1 MEMSRVCRKEI
12 VMNSSATVNFWERLW
27 RSSGIIFGIFFV
39 VAYAFYDLQP
49 KIGASADT
57 LVSFYEGNRMRV
69 LMATMLFGWGVLF
82 LLWFAAAIRS
92 VLHDAGQGGWGAAA
106 ASSAVLWGL
115 IAVVAALAYSIV
127 GLGNDALTSGLNDL
141 VWTGIVVSS
150 LPRALLI
157 MAGTFGLWRAKMIS
171 NALFGAGVAA
181 ILLVLVGCT
190 TWASEGIWAPSG
202 DYTRFVSP
210 IVGLVWIVV
219 FSGVLLTRRSP
230 STTPQAPEPPAAAPA
245 S

>member
-1 MEMSRVCRKEI
+1 MD
-12 VMNSSATVNFWERLW
+12 SSTTVNLWERLW

-39 VAYAFYDLQP
+39 VAYVFYGLQP
-49 KIGASADT
+49 KVGASADT
-57 LVSFYEGNRMRV
+57 LVSFYDGQRMRIQ
-69 LMATMLFGWGVLF
+69 MATMLFGWGVLF
-82 LLWFAAAIRS
+82 LLWFGAAIRS
-92 VLHDAGQGGWGAAA
+92 MLHDAGQGGWGAAA
-106 ASSAVLWGL
+106 TASSAALAGMFWGL
-115 IAVVAALAYSIV
+115 ITLGAALAYSIV

-141 VWTGIVVSS
+141 VWAGIVVSS
-150 LPRALLI
+150 LPRAMLI
-157 MAGTFGLWRAKMIS
+157 MAGTFGLWRAKLIS

-181 ILLVLVGCT
+181 VLLVLVGCT
-190 TWASEGIWAPSG
+190 TWASDGIWAPSG

-210 IVGLVWIVV
+210 IIGLVWIMV

>member
-1 MEMSRVCRKEI
+1 MD
-12 VMNSSATVNFWERLW
+12 SSTTVNLWERLW

-39 VAYAFYDLQP
+39 AYLFYGLQP

-57 LVSFYEGNRMRV
+57 LVSFYEGQRMRI
-69 LMATMLFGWGVLF
+69 LMATMLFGLAVLF
-82 LLWFAAAIRS
+82 LLWFAAIRS

-106 ASSAVLWGL
+106 TASSAALGGMLWVL

-141 VWTGIVVSS
+141 LWTCIVVSS
-150 LPRALLI
+150 LPRAMLI
-157 MAGTFGLWRAKMIS
+157 MAGTFGLWRAKLIS

-181 ILLVLVGCT
+181 VLLVLVGCT
-190 TWASEGIWAPSG
+190 TWSSNGIWAPSG

-210 IVGLVWIVV
+210 IVGLVWIMV
-219 FSGVLLTRRSP
+219 FSGVLLARRSP
-230 STTPQAPEPPAAAPA
+230 STTPRAPEPPAAA
-245 S
+245 